1 MGSQASKIARSAG
14 SAASRTAA
22 ESGTAAASKQA
33 PSVGHYA
40 RGELPKGYNPDAP
53 RGQRRPKLAWEVDM
67 TKKPTLVDEG
77 FHKTEDLKSQL
88 IARELRSVMLD
99 KTPQAKP
106 SNPTDIK
113 TTTTR
118 PSASGAQRQP
128 ASTPPGVS
136 MDLLNL
142 ILTSPAASPEAIR
155 DLAARTKVSE
165 ASIAVLRQHFG
176 VYRVQEAGER
186 RVGVWADSASAA
198 PTAAPPGTPA

>member
-14 SAASRTAA
+14 SAASRTVA
-22 ESGTAAASKQA
+22 ESGTAAASKS

-77 FHKTEDLKSQL
+77 FHKQEDLKSQL
-88 IARELRSVMLD
+88 IARELRGVMLD

-106 SNPTDIK
+106 SNPTDVK

-118 PSASGAQRQP
+118 PSASSSQRQP
-128 ASTPPGVS
+128 ASPPPGVS
-136 MDLLNL
+136 MDMLNL

-155 DLAARTKVSE
+155 ELAARTKVSE
-165 ASIAVLRQHFG
+165 TSIAALRQHFG

-186 RVGVWADSASAA
+186 RVGVWADSARTA
-198 PTAAPPGTPA
+198 PTAAPSNAA